1 MNGLDIALTV
11 VLLFFLL
18 RGIFRGFI
26 KEIIGVI
33 GLAAGFYLASKY
45 YPAMAEHIKPFVQN
59 LAYRQ
64 AIGFQVI
71 FLTAFFI
78 ISLIGVLIDKLIK
91 LTISAF
97 SNGVFGA
104 VIGLTKGVVLCAVVL
119 MATTAFIRPDA
130 PLFKSSIAWPYM
142 EGLTGVIR
150 EMAPED
156 LREATMGKV
165 EKLPTDL
172 KPAVPGPGPDG
183 AAGEEAPPWKSVT
196 PEPGGSPPPALPSGS
211 PSASP
216 PPWPGFADQ

>member
-11 VLLFFLL
+11 VLLFFFL

-45 YPAMAEHIKPFVQN
+45 YPAMAEHVKPLVQN

-64 AIGFQVI
+64 AIGFQVV
-71 FLTAFFI
+71 FLASFFI

-91 LTISAF
+91 LTISQF
-97 SNGVFGA
+97 SNGIFGA

-130 PLFKSSIAWPYM
+130 ALFKTSIAWPYM
-142 EGLTGVIR
+142 KGLTEAIR

-156 LREATMGKV
+156 LREATMRKL
-165 EKLPTDL
+165 EKLPQDL
-172 KPAVPGPGPDG
+172 QPVIPGPGPEG
-183 AAGEEAPPWKSVT
+183 VEAPPWKSVT
-196 PEPGGSPPPALPSGS
+196 PEPGATPPPGSPPAS

-216 PPWPGFADQ
+216 PPWPGNADQ